1 MGKITLKELSK
12 LLGISVSSVSK
23 ALNDSHEISAET
35 KKKVKA
41 LAEKHQYQPN
51 ILAKSLKT
59 GKSNTIGIIIPYL
72 ANPFQ
77 SQILEGAHQAAYAN
91 NYKLVFMQSREN
103 AKLEEE
109 SLFALQHQ
117 NIDGIIISP
126 CANSNLDF
134 IAKIN
139 QSFPIVLIDR
149 IEFDLHTHKIG
160 VDSERGAYEATQHLI
175 DMGREQI
182 IVLNGQNIGVAEK
195 RLSGYKKALMAN
207 YIDYNEKLIIHVDYG
222 QSRQDLI
229 KNLKATLITTLSNL
243 EKPIGL
249 FGTTDTLTISVLGIL
264 SELNIRVPEDIAVIG
279 FANTEAA
286 DSMNPSLSAVV
297 QPAIEMGY
305 KGVEKLIELIESK
318 NRENITPEIIK
329 LNPSLVLRNST
340 KV

>member
-1 MGKITLKELSK
+1 MGNVTLKELAS

-23 ALNDSHEISAET
+23 ALNDSHEISEET
-35 KKKVKA
+35 KKKVRA
-41 LAEKHQYQPN
+41 LAKKYHYQPN

-59 GKSNTIGIIIPYL
+59 GRSNTIGIIIPYL

-103 AKLEEE
+103 AQLEGE
-109 SLFALQHQ
+109 SLQALKHQ

-126 CANSNLDF
+126 SANSDLDV
-134 IAKIN
+134 IEKIN
-139 QSFPIVLIDR
+139 QSLPIVLIDR
-149 IEFDLHTHKIG
+149 IDFQLNTHKIG
-160 VDSERGAYEATQHLI
+160 VDSEKGAYEATQHLI
-175 DMGREQI
+175 DIGRPQI
-182 IVLNGQNIGVAEK
+182 IVLNGQNIGVAQK
-195 RLSGYKKALMAN
+195 RLSGYKKALIAN
-207 YIDYNEKLIIHVDYG
+207 YIDYNEDLIIHVDYG

-229 KNLKATLITTLSNL
+229 KNLKIVLESTLHNL
-243 EKPIGL
+243 KMPLGL

-264 SELNIRVPEDIAVIG
+264 SELNIRVPEDVAVIG

-286 DSMNPSLSAVV
+286 ESMNPSLSAVV

-305 KGVEKLIELIESK
+305 KSVEKLIELIETK
-318 NRENITPEIIK
+318 NRHQITPQIVK
-329 LNPSLVLRNST
+329 LDPFLVLRKST